1 VSVGVLLALLED
13 EPEVV
18 RAIDRPGSG
27 GTVVRRCADLAELL
41 GAAGAGIGQVAV
53 LSSQVLG
60 VDRASVGRLVGT
72 GAAVLLVGPTAD
84 LARLGNLGAHETLAE
99 SEPAETIATTAI
111 ALGRTAAPT
120 DPARTPT
127 HTAGHAPTGTRAPA
141 SSHAPTAAR
150 TSSSPPTPAAPSVPL
165 DDPRGPDGTGPVD
178 VLTGGD
184 VVVADEDGLISAVPR
199 WLAVPPDAP
208 PPTAGDPPA
217 TGDPVPP
224 SASEPA
230 PEEQEP
236 SGVVVVWGAPGAP
249 GRTTLAVNIAAEAA
263 ALGVRTIVVDAD
275 TEAPSMAQVLGISED
290 VSSIA
295 ALARMATHGT
305 LDEETTAGALTEVA
319 DHLRVLTGLT
329 RPQRWRE
336 LEAASLDAIW
346 DHLREQAALVVI
358 DVGAGAEDGDGLDF
372 APVRHQATLS
382 ALRAADHVVAVGAGD
397 PVGIRRLVLA
407 LTELRERGLSPDAD
421 RTVVVNRVRR
431 SAAGPDHAGAIR
443 EALWRYAGD
452 ETPHLVPDAPALAD
466 RALLA
471 GTTWREADAQSPAR
485 RAVVSLARHL
495 LGLGPADDDATPRWR
510 RALRVGSRGRG

>member
-1 VSVGVLLALLED
+1 MSVGVLLALLED

-84 LARLGNLGAHETLAE
+84 LARLGNLGAHDTLAE

-120 DPARTPT
+120 IPAQTPT
-127 HTAGHAPTGTRAPA
+127 PTTTHAPAG
-141 SSHAPTAAR
+141 SH
-150 TSSSPPTPAAPSVPL
+150 TPAAASTPPTALNPTVPPVPL
-165 DDPRGPDGTGPVD
+165 DDPRAPDGPGFVD

-184 VVVADEDGLISAVPR
+184 AGVGVEDGLISAVPR

-208 PPTAGDPPA
+208 PPAAGDPPE
-217 TGDPVPP
+217 TGDPIPP
-224 SASEPA
+224 AASGPA
-230 PEEQEP
+230 PEAEE
-236 SGVVVVWGAPGAP
+236 SSRIVVVWGAPGAP

-305 LDEETTAGALTEVA
+305 LDDETTAGVLTEVV

-346 DHLREQAALVVI
+346 DHLREQAALVVV

-431 SAAGPDHAGAIR
+431 TAAGPDHAGAIR

-466 RALLA
+466 RALLS
-471 GTTWREADAQSPAR
+471 GTTWREADAQAPAR
-485 RAVVSLARHL
+485 RAVASLTRRL

-510 RALRVGSRGRG
+510 RALRVGARGRG

>member
-1 VSVGVLLALLED
+1 MSVGVLLALLED
-13 EPEVV
+13 EAEVV
-18 RAIDRPGSG
+18 RAIDQPGSG

-84 LARLGNLGAHETLAE
+84 LARLGNLGAHDTLAE

-120 DPARTPT
+120 VPAQTPT
-127 HTAGHAPTGTRAPA
+127 QTGTHTPTGPDE
-141 SSHAPTAAR
+141 PT
-150 TSSSPPTPAAPSVPL
+150 SPPTSTAPHVPL
-165 DDPRGPDGTGPVD
+165 DEPRTSDAPGPVD

-184 VVVADEDGLISAVPR
+184 AVVGDEDGLISAVPR
-199 WLAVPPDAP
+199 WLAVPPDVP
-208 PPTAGDPPA
+208 PPVAGAPPA

-224 SASEPA
+224 AASDPV
-230 PEEQEP
+230 PEAEEP
-236 SGVVVVWGAPGAP
+236 SRVVVVWGAPGAP

-305 LDEETTAGALTEVA
+305 LSEESTTGALTEVA

-346 DHLREQAALVVI
+346 DHLREQAALVVV

-382 ALRAADHVVAVGAGD
+382 ALRAADHVVAVGVGD
-397 PVGIRRLVLA
+397 PIGIRRLVLA
-407 LTELRERGLSPDAD
+407 LTELRERGIAPDAD

-452 ETPHLVPDAPALAD
+452 ETPYLVPDAPALAD

-485 RAVVSLARHL
+485 RAVVSLTRHL
-495 LGLGPADDDATPRWR
+495 LDLGPADDDATSRWR
-510 RALRVGSRGRG
+510 RALRVGARGRG